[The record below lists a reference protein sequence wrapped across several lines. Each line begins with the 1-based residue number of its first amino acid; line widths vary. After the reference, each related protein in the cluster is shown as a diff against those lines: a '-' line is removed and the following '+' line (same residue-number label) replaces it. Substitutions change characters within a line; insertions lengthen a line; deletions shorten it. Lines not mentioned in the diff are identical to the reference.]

1 MIDWATWN
9 VAGKPSHAYIEL
21 DCEFDLIFLQEVGS
35 QPDGLSVETIG
46 DFWAIIGRPHG
57 GCRAQTILLRKQHF
71 PRILQLDLLGQVI
84 WCIAEH
90 VSLGK
95 VFLCTFHLPHSGR
108 PEATYMEEV
117 ANLQS
122 ACRKSHGYYTLM
134 GGDANCHLVQL
145 DSEPADITPTEQ
157 RSRAFLETLA
167 VAGLHVLPRKDPTL
181 PTHLPFSSAFQPCT
195 LDYLVTSMPSGQ
207 AAIRPEFRSALGSDH
222 ELLTAACGVPPVRR
236 TPSKRSWCQKWQC
249 QDLGPQHF
257 AILRTADIDL
267 WEPVAKQTLRRKPST
282 KYMDPAHIKQL
293 THQARH
299 EQDFAIKATIW
310 KQISRLRRAA
320 RRDWLVALHRR
331 AACGEWA
338 ALRLLQRNPK
348 EWYPGLLSSF
358 PSITAAKDMLC
369 KHLTDQFC
377 SDDLGKAEATRLH
390 QRACSSTLREF
401 VPFTEADL
409 RAVLDKLPFNKTTG
423 KDAISNEFICQACAC
438 GGQTPSPAV
447 VQSLRTNQEAP
458 YHME

>member
-57 GCRAQTILLRKQHF
+57 GFRAQTILLRKQHF

-145 DSEPADITPTEQ
+145 DGDPADITPTEE
-157 RSRAFLETLA
+157 RSRAFLET
-167 VAGLHVLPRKDPTL
+167 RC
-181 PTHLPFSSAFQPCT
+181 S
-195 LDYLVTSMPSGQ
+195 
-207 AAIRPEFRSALGSDH
+207 RPA
-222 ELLTAACGVPPVRR
+222 R
-236 TPSKRSWCQKWQC
+236 TTSKRS
-249 QDLGPQHF
+249 H
-257 AILRTADIDL
+257 
-267 WEPVAKQTLRRKPST
+267 ST
-282 KYMDPAHIKQL
+282 D
-293 THQARH
+293 
-299 EQDFAIKATIW
+299 
-310 KQISRLRRAA
+310 
-320 RRDWLVALHRR
+320 
-331 AACGEWA
+331 
-338 ALRLLQRNPK
+338 
-348 EWYPGLLSSF
+348 
-358 PSITAAKDMLC
+358 
-369 KHLTDQFC
+369 
-377 SDDLGKAEATRLH
+377 
-390 QRACSSTLREF
+390 
-401 VPFTEADL
+401 
-409 RAVLDKLPFNKTTG
+409 
-423 KDAISNEFICQACAC
+423 
-438 GGQTPSPAV
+438 PSPPWTT
-447 VQSLRTNQEAP
+447 L
-458 YHME
+458 